1 MRMQRNASRQKKLG
15 KPFLVL
21 DQNRPFGKLSF
32 WIIFLGPACQLSF
45 STMKACY
52 AERGP
57 RQRER
62 SAPHHRD
69 RQVSPLGIGE
79 EMRFVED
86 VASVAGLVPTGA
98 GCRHPRV
105 QGPLFG
111 SSRRGGS
118 INQTRLDIYMP
129 GPRAGPI
136 QTPLLYISATIGNE
150 AANKPATVSGMT
162 RGLVPHPMIRAGLN
176 CFSYSEFI

>member
-1 MRMQRNASRQKKLG
+1 MRPIKVSFIPVKGSHRFHIKNTNRHYADPLNPQIK
-15 KPFLVL
+15 L
-21 DQNRPFGKLSF
+21 DQRLMVTMTM
-32 WIIFLGPACQLSF
+32 ACH
-45 STMKACY
+45 

-111 SSRRGGS
+111 SSRRF
-118 INQTRLDIYMP
+118 RRY
-129 GPRAGPI
+129 
-136 QTPLLYISATIGNE
+136 
-150 AANKPATVSGMT
+150 PAVKRPKSSTQLGDEHADRQMV
-162 RGLVPHPMIRAGLN
+162 
-176 CFSYSEFI
+176 